1 MSVILQS
8 FVDLAIQCFDG
19 LMRLFGFDITANT
32 APPVFYIQHVEDDP
46 EVGIT
51 SQLSDST
58 RAIAGSYEELGI
70 YDGNDFNEVVIQD
83 YVYGDNF

>member
-1 MSVILQS
+1 MSVILQN
-8 FVDLAIQCFDG
+8 FVDLVIQCFGD
-19 LMRLFGFDITANT
+19 LMRLFGFGITANA
-32 APPVFYIQHVEDDP
+32 APPVFYIQDFKDDP

-70 YDGNDFNEVVIQD
+70 YDGNDFNEVTHD